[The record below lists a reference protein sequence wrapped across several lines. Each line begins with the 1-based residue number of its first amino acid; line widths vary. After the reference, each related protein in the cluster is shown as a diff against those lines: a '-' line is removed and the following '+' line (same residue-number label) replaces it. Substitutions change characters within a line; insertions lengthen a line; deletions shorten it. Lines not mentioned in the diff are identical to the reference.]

1 MNILIIGDIVGAP
14 GRKAVKMLYPQIQ
27 NKYNIDFFI
36 ANCENA
42 AGGSGLTKKTGE
54 GLWDS
59 GIDVITTGD
68 HVWRNQG
75 IMDIISEDRIVRPAN
90 LPVSNPGKGAVIYN
104 FGKDLKIGVIN
115 ILGRTFMQPV
125 ECPFAA
131 VKQKIEQL
139 KKETNIIIV
148 DFHAEATSEKIAM
161 GWYLDGEVSAVV
173 GTHTH
178 VQTADET
185 VLPEGTAYITDL
197 GMTGPHLS
205 VIGRDIDAVLHKFV
219 HNMPKRFDVA
229 EDDIRM
235 NGVVVNV
242 DEKTGK
248 AVSIKRIQEKYTS

>member
-1 MNILIIGDIVGAP
+1 MNILIAGDIVGAA
-14 GRKAVKMLYPQIQ
+14 GRKAVKMLFPSIQ
-27 NKYNIDFFI
+27 NKYDVDFFI
-36 ANCENA
+36 ANGENA

-75 IMDIISEDRIVRPAN
+75 IMDIISEDKIVRPAN
-90 LPVSNPGKGAVIYN
+90 LPDSNPGNGSIIYQ
-104 FGKDLKIGVIN
+104 FSKDVKIGVIN

-131 VKQKIEQL
+131 VKKEIAKL
-139 KKETNIIIV
+139 KKETDIIIV

-185 VLPEGTAYITDL
+185 VLPAGTAYITDL

-229 EDDIRM
+229 EDDIRI
-235 NGVVVNV
+235 NGVVVSI
-242 DEKTGK
+242 DEETGK
-248 AVSIKRIQEKYTS
+248 ATAIKRIQEKYRA